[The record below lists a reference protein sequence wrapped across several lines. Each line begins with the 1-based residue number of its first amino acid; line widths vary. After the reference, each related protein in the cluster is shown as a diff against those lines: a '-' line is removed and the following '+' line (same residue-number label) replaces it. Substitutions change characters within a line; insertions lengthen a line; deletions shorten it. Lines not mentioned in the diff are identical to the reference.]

1 MQYGCIAEH
10 LGHSFSPEIHAL
22 LGEYPYDLKELA
34 PVEVG
39 PFLEQGDFLGINVT
53 IPYKETVI
61 PYLSELDE
69 GARRIG
75 AVNTIVKCGG
85 RLCGYNTDF
94 YGMHALLA
102 RIGVSLADRKIAVL
116 GTGGT
121 SRTARAVAES
131 LGAREILS
139 VSRHA
144 RAGVITYDALYREH
158 ADVEYIINTTPVG
171 MYPHPDGAAVEL
183 SRFPRLLGVADAVYN
198 PVRPRLILE
207 ARRLGIPS
215 EGGLFMLIAQAK
227 RASEIFLDTVY
238 PEGTEERI
246 YDTLLRRKENLVLVG
261 MPGSGKTT
269 VGRLLAKT
277 LGRELVDTDEL
288 IVRVDGR
295 TIPEIFAQD
304 GEDFFRALETR
315 VIREQVAQ
323 RNGLVVATG
332 GGAILRQENV
342 DALRRN
348 GRIYFLDRSLDELIP
363 TADRPLASSAE
374 DIRRR
379 YTERYERYC
388 ETADVRI
395 AISGDA
401 EWVSETIGK
410 DFFKT

>member
-22 LGEYPYDLKELA
+22 LGEYPYELRELA
-34 PVEVG
+34 PEEVG
-39 PFLEQGDFLGINVT
+39 PFLQKGDFLGINVT

-75 AVNTIVKCGG
+75 AVNTVVNRSG

-94 YGMHALLA
+94 YGMRALLA
-102 RIGVSLADRKIAVL
+102 RIGVSLAGRKVAVL

-139 VSRHA
+139 VSRNA
-144 RAGVITYDALYREH
+144 RAGVITYDALYRDH
-158 ADVEYIINTTPVG
+158 ADLEYIINTTPVG
-171 MYPHPDGAAVEL
+171 MYPHPDGAAVDP

-207 ARRLGIPS
+207 ARRLGIPA

-246 YDTLLRRKENLVLVG
+246 YGTLLRRKENLVLVG

-269 VGRLLAKT
+269 VGRLLAKA
-277 LGRELVDTDEL
+277 LGRELLDTDEL
-288 IVRVDGR
+288 IVRADGR
-295 TIPEIFAQD
+295 TIPEIFAQE
-304 GEDFFRALETR
+304 GESFFRALETR
-315 VIREQVAQ
+315 VIGEQVAQ

-348 GRIYFLDRSLDELIP
+348 GRIYFLDRSPDELIP
-363 TADRPLASSAE
+363 TDDRPLASSAE

-379 YTERYERYC
+379 YAERYERYL
-388 ETADVRI
+388 EAADVRI